1 MQSAKHKLVI
11 TKKSLFT
18 PASDAEI
25 VQFNTETSN
34 ALLESLAQYTNVSFR
49 RFGFRRFNFR
59 RYGHAFCRRLGM
71 SAF

>member
-1 MQSAKHKLVI
+1 
-11 TKKSLFT
+11 LFT

-34 ALLESLAQYTNVSFR
+34 ALLVSLAQYTDVSFR